1 MSQSEENLERQKR
14 RHKGPLIGYIVIAL
28 FVAGAVL
35 WWVFS
40 DEPGAQTLEDEPAA
54 ATAPDAD

>member
-1 MSQSEENLERQKR
+1 MSQSEHNLERQKR

-28 FVAGAVL
+28 FVVGAVL

-40 DEPGAQTLEDEPAA
+40 DVPGAQTLEEPAA
-54 ATAPDAD
+54 ATETEAD